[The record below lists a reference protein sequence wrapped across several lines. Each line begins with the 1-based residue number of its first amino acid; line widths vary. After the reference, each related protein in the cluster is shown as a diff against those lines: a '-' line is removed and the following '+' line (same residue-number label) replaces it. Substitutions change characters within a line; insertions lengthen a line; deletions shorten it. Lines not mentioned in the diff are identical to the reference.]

1 MRKNTK
7 YSKRII
13 NKQQK
18 TNNKK
23 KQMTKLQNKMNRLR
37 IKITNNNY
45 KKKLTTN
52 I

>member
-18 TNNKK
+18 QITNNKK
-23 KQMTKLQNKMNRLR
+23 RQMTKQQNKMNKLR
-37 IKITNNNY
+37 IKIN
-45 KKKLTTN
+45 TTN
-52 I
+52 IKKTNN